1 MNDMPFMN
9 LGSCASN
16 FGSFIKNFT
25 SGVLYGVTSNGSMF
39 NLMPTTYS
47 PVGAGVYVETHVIQD
62 PSGRFDT
69 LANKTYKAP
78 IQNNPVYIEEH
89 NLLLFYSA
97 EERTKMIDMYGGS
110 GAKLVQAYAAGMISL
125 LNASFKAITCL
136 NSDREFY
143 MISSSGIVRVPS
155 VSEEYRIEL
164 LRKYKLDPAILDIND
179 VFLINTVVK
188 NSGIDGHRGEN
199 VMSTSIKEINRD
211 DLIKDQPII
220 FENDG
225 LILFDGKKQAEAF
238 VSKHGTAANYMINQ
252 ALEATHQIHDD
263 ELADMNEQAA
273 KDKRGMFETFGL
285 MGGTSILSI
294 LTENVIKSYNEGDD
308 SGETTKKAFKILA
321 IGVIG
326 LATIGGMYTL
336 YRHISDKREKA
347 KKEKER
353 LERYAND

>member
-1 MNDMPFMN
+1 MDMPFMN
-9 LGSCASN
+9 LASYASN

-25 SGVLYGVTSNGSMF
+25 PVVLYGVTSNGSMF

-47 PVGAGVYVETHVIQD
+47 AGAGVYVETHVIQD

-69 LANKTYKAP
+69 LANKSYKAP

-125 LNASFKAITCL
+125 LNASFRAITCL
-136 NSDREFY
+136 NPDREFY

-155 VSEEYRIEL
+155 VSDDYRTEI
-164 LRKYKLDPAILDIND
+164 LRKYKLDSAILDVND
-179 VFLINTVVK
+179 VFLINNVVK
-188 NSGIDGHRGEN
+188 CGGTEGRHGEN
-199 VMSTSIKEINRD
+199 IMSTSIKQINRD
-211 DLIKDQPII
+211 EIIKDQPII

-225 LILFDGKKQAEAF
+225 LVIFDGKKQAEAF
-238 VSKHGTAANYMINQ
+238 ISKYGTPANYMISQ

-285 MGGTSILSI
+285 MGGTSVVSI

-308 SGETTKKAFKILA
+308 SGEATKKAFKILA
-321 IGVIG
+321 IGVVG
-326 LATIGGMYTL
+326 LATVAGMYKL
-336 YRHISDKREKA
+336 YRHISDKNEKA
-347 KKEKER
+347 KKDKER
-353 LERYAND
+353 LARYAND